1 MVWRLGWDGMEWNG
15 RHYLGI
21 DFGPGIGLAKK
32 FLFDLRDAFVA
43 NTIHYNTLGSEIFL
57 PSSSNSS
64 EDVYSHINRTYHGSL
79 ALR

>member
-1 MVWRLGWDGMEWNG
+1 MERNG

-21 DFGPGIGLAKK
+21 DFRPGTGLAKK
-32 FLFDLRDAFVA
+32 FSSICAMPLWQSTLQHSRQRD
-43 NTIHYNTLGSEIFL
+43 FL
-57 PSSSNSS
+57 PSSSSPS